1 MTMIRN
7 RLFAP
12 AGREY
17 HPLIIII
24 IIYFYDLHLL
34 ATGQLTR
41 WSTTV
46 LSTKIQIK
54 SLAAKFTKEI

>member
-17 HPLIIII
+17 HPPII